1 MLKKYIS
8 REPEGNV
15 VPVDD
20 TDGATV
26 AVAGVI
32 HQDVDPELGE
42 VPDLEGYRQ
51 REGVRDV
58 KLGDELPEDQRRV
71 LKDLVRRYPD
81 VFTDMPGE
89 TDVIQHQ
96 IRLTDDTPIRCKPY
110 PLPYAMR
117 EELRNEVD
125 TMLEMGVVRPSTS
138 PYASPIVMVKKKDG
152 SNRVCV
158 DFRKLNKITE
168 VDPEPMTTA
177 EDLFRRL
184 SGKKYLSKID
194 LTKGYWQIPVAPE
207 DVHKTAFVTPD
218 GQYEFTRMPFG
229 MVNSGAT
236 LVRGLRKILDGMP
249 GVGSYVDDIVIYSD
263 SWEDHIRTLKELFG
277 RLRKARITARPT
289 KCLLGAS
296 RMEFLGHQ
304 VGGDLITPSRDN
316 LEKVRNTPRPTTK
329 KQVRSFLGL
338 VGYYR
343 DHIPAFAEIS
353 APLTDLLKKGKAE
366 HIPWSEAQERAY
378 SLLKEYLL
386 QEPVLKLP
394 DLSKPFVLRT
404 DASGVGV
411 AAVLL
416 QENDGKLYPVGYAS
430 KKLNLTEARYPII
443 EKECLAV
450 VWGIKRFKLYLAG
463 RRFTLQTD
471 HKPLKYL
478 KDVSYQV
485 GGDLITPSRDNLEKF
500 RNTPRPTT
508 KKQVRSFLG
517 LVGYYRDHIP
527 AFAEI
532 SAPLTDLLKK
542 GKAEHIPWSEAQERA
557 YSLLKEYLLQEPV
570 LKLPDLSKPFVLRT
584 DASGVGVAA
593 VLLQEND
600 GKLYP
605 VGYASKK
612 LNLTEARYPIIE
624 KECLA
629 VVWGIKRF
637 KLYLAGRR
645 FTLQTDHKPLKYLK
659 DVSYQ
664 NDRVFRWAV
673 GVQEYSFRVED
684 IPGRENIGA
693 DFLSRTGYSC

>member
-1 MLKKYIS
+1 MVERWNGTLKSMIKRLCQDQPKQWHRLINPVLFAYREVPQESTGFSPFQLLYGRSVRGPGTILKELWTKEVNIPEVKSSYEYVTELRERLEDSLKLAQEELEKSQKRYKRHYDRKAKPRRLEVGDRVLILLPTDSNKLLMQWRGPYTVESRVGANDYRVKMGSKTKTYHVNMLKKYIS

-15 VPVDD
+15 VTVDS
-20 TDGATV
+20 TDSATI

-58 KLGDELPEDQRRV
+58 KLGDELPKDQRRV

-152 SNRVCV
+152 SN
-158 DFRKLNKITE
+158 
-168 VDPEPMTTA
+168 
-177 EDLFRRL
+177 
-184 SGKKYLSKID
+184 
-194 LTKGYWQIPVAPE
+194 
-207 DVHKTAFVTPD
+207 

-236 LVRGLRKILDGMP
+236 LVRGLRKILEGMP
-249 GVGSYVDDIVIYSD
+249 GVGSYIDDIVIYSD
-263 SWEDHIRTLKELFG
+263 SWEDHIKTLKELFS

-304 VGGDLITPSRDN
+304 VGGDIITPSRDN

-366 HIPWSEAQERAY
+366 HIQWSEAQERAY

-478 KDVSYQV
+478 KD
-485 GGDLITPSRDNLEKF
+485 
-500 RNTPRPTT
+500 
-508 KKQVRSFLG
+508 
-517 LVGYYRDHIP
+517 
-527 AFAEI
+527 A
-532 SAPLTDLLKK
+532 
-542 GKAEHIPWSEAQERA
+542 
-557 YSLLKEYLLQEPV
+557 
-570 LKLPDLSKPFVLRT
+570 
-584 DASGVGVAA
+584 
-593 VLLQEND
+593 
-600 GKLYP
+600 
-605 VGYASKK
+605 
-612 LNLTEARYPIIE
+612 
-624 KECLA
+624 
-629 VVWGIKRF
+629 
-637 KLYLAGRR
+637 
-645 FTLQTDHKPLKYLK
+645 
-659 DVSYQ
+659 SYQ

-673 GVQEYSFRVED
+673 AVQEYSFRVED

>member
-1 MLKKYIS
+1 MKYIS
-8 REPEGNV
+8 REREGNV

-58 KLGDELPEDQRRV
+58 KLGDGLPEDQRRV

-96 IRLTDDTPIRCKPY
+96 IRLTDDTPIRCKPN
-110 PLPYAMR
+110 PLPYDMR

-125 TMLEMGVVRPSTS
+125 TMLEMGVVKPSTWS
-138 PYASPIVMVKKKDG
+138 YASPIVMVKKKDG

-168 VDPEPMTTA
+168 VDPEPMMTA

-236 LVRGLRKILDGMP
+236 LVRGLRKILEGMP

-277 RLRKARITARPT
+277 RLRKARITTRPT
-289 KCLLGAS
+289 KYLLGAS
-296 RMEFLGHQ
+296 RMEFL
-304 VGGDLITPSRDN
+304 
-316 LEKVRNTPRPTTK
+316 
-329 KQVRSFLGL
+329 VRSFLGL

-343 DHIPAFAEIS
+343 DHIPAFTEIS

-366 HIPWSEAQERAY
+366 HIQWSEAQERVY

-394 DLSKPFVLRT
+394 DLSKAIRVMDRRIRSWCGGCAT
-404 DASGVGV
+404 SG
-411 AAVLL
+411 
-416 QENDGKLYPVGYAS
+416 K
-430 KKLNLTEARYPII
+430 
-443 EKECLAV
+443 
-450 VWGIKRFKLYLAG
+450 
-463 RRFTLQTD
+463 
-471 HKPLKYL
+471 
-478 KDVSYQV
+478 
-485 GGDLITPSRDNLEKF
+485 
-500 RNTPRPTT
+500 
-508 KKQVRSFLG
+508 
-517 LVGYYRDHIP
+517 
-527 AFAEI
+527 
-532 SAPLTDLLKK
+532 
-542 GKAEHIPWSEAQERA
+542 
-557 YSLLKEYLLQEPV
+557 
-570 LKLPDLSKPFVLRT
+570 
-584 DASGVGVAA
+584 
-593 VLLQEND
+593 
-600 GKLYP
+600 
-605 VGYASKK
+605 
-612 LNLTEARYPIIE
+612 
-624 KECLA
+624 
-629 VVWGIKRF
+629 
-637 KLYLAGRR
+637 
-645 FTLQTDHKPLKYLK
+645 
-659 DVSYQ
+659 
-664 NDRVFRWAV
+664 
-673 GVQEYSFRVED
+673 
-684 IPGRENIGA
+684 
-693 DFLSRTGYSC
+693 

>member
-1 MLKKYIS
+1 MNIPEVKSSYEYVTELRERLEDSLKLAQEELEKSQKRYKRQYDRKAKPRRLEVGDRVLILLPTDSNKLLMQWRGPYTVESRVGANDYRVKMGSKTKTYHVNMLKKYIS

-15 VPVDD
+15 VPVDS

-96 IRLTDDTPIRCKPY
+96 IRLSDDTPIRCKPY

-138 PYASPIVMVKKKDG
+138 PYTSPIVMVKKKK
-152 SNRVCV
+152 
-158 DFRKLNKITE
+158 F
-168 VDPEPMTTA
+168 
-177 EDLFRRL
+177 
-184 SGKKYLSKID
+184 LSKID

-249 GVGSYVDDIVIYSD
+249 GVGSYIDDIVIYSD

-296 RMEFLGHQ
+296 RMQFLGHQ
-304 VGGDLITPSRDN
+304 VGGDIITPSRDN

-366 HIPWSEAQERAY
+366 HIQWNEAQESAY

-411 AAVLL
+411 VAVLL
-416 QENDGKLYPVGYAS
+416 QENDGKVYPVGYAS
-430 KKLNLTEARYPII
+430 KKLSLTEARYPII

-478 KDVSYQV
+478 KDA
-485 GGDLITPSRDNLEKF
+485 L
-500 RNTPRPTT
+500 
-508 KKQVRSFLG
+508 
-517 LVGYYRDHIP
+517 
-527 AFAEI
+527 
-532 SAPLTDLLKK
+532 
-542 GKAEHIPWSEAQERA
+542 
-557 YSLLKEYLLQEPV
+557 
-570 LKLPDLSKPFVLRT
+570 
-584 DASGVGVAA
+584 
-593 VLLQEND
+593 
-600 GKLYP
+600 
-605 VGYASKK
+605 
-612 LNLTEARYPIIE
+612 
-624 KECLA
+624 
-629 VVWGIKRF
+629 
-637 KLYLAGRR
+637 
-645 FTLQTDHKPLKYLK
+645 
-659 DVSYQ
+659 YQ
-664 NDRVFRWAV
+664 NDRAFRWAV
-673 GVQEYSFRVED
+673 AVQEYSFRVED

>member
-1 MLKKYIS
+1 MQWRGPYTAESRVGANDYRVKMGSKTKTYHVNMSKKYIS

-32 HQDVDPELGE
+32 HQDIDPELGE

-71 LKDLVRRYPD
+71 LKDLVWRYPD

-89 TDVIQHQ
+89 TDSIQHQ

-110 PLPYAMR
+110 PLPYAMQ

-125 TMLEMGVVRPSTS
+125 TMLEMGVVRQSTS
-138 PYASPIVMVKKKDG
+138 PIIMVKKKDG

-184 SGKKYLSKID
+184 SGKKID
-194 LTKGYWQIPVAPE
+194 LTKGYWQIPVAQE

-236 LVRGLRKILDGMP
+236 LVRGLRKILEGMP
-249 GVGSYVDDIVIYSD
+249 GDDIVIYSD

-289 KCLLGAS
+289 NCLLGAR

-304 VGGDLITPSRDN
+304 VRGDVITPSRDN

-366 HIPWSEAQERAY
+366 HIQWSEAQGHAY

-394 DLSKPFVLRT
+394 DLSKPFVLWT

-416 QENDGKLYPVGYAS
+416 QQNDGKLYPVGYAS

-450 VWGIKRFKLYLAG
+450 VWGIKRFKLYLAV

-478 KDVSYQV
+478 KD
-485 GGDLITPSRDNLEKF
+485 
-500 RNTPRPTT
+500 
-508 KKQVRSFLG
+508 
-517 LVGYYRDHIP
+517 
-527 AFAEI
+527 A
-532 SAPLTDLLKK
+532 
-542 GKAEHIPWSEAQERA
+542 
-557 YSLLKEYLLQEPV
+557 
-570 LKLPDLSKPFVLRT
+570 
-584 DASGVGVAA
+584 
-593 VLLQEND
+593 
-600 GKLYP
+600 
-605 VGYASKK
+605 
-612 LNLTEARYPIIE
+612 
-624 KECLA
+624 
-629 VVWGIKRF
+629 
-637 KLYLAGRR
+637 
-645 FTLQTDHKPLKYLK
+645 
-659 DVSYQ
+659 SYQ
-664 NDRVFRWAV
+664 NDRVFRWA
-673 GVQEYSFRVED
+673 VQEYSFRVED
-684 IPGRENIGA
+684 IPGKENIGA